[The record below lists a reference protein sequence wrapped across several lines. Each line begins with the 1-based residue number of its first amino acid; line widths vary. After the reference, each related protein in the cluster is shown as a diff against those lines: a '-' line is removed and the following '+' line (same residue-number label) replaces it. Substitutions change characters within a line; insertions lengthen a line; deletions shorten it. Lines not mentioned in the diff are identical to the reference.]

1 MDPLES
7 AAREEEQLQEALSM
21 STGDSVFFIV
31 TPPGEGK
38 KREMERLS
46 RLLSGWH
53 ILAVRLS
60 PEQPLD
66 PEALRGQLRA
76 LQGDRRPMI
85 WVEVQGLGVAEA
97 EPARSDVAEQ
107 ARRVL
112 QDLNL
117 KREALERLDA
127 PILFWVTP
135 PELRAFSVWAADLFA
150 ARTAIIDLE
159 PLRPTAEKTLR
170 IETFLTADR
179 LRGALPPAEVEGRI
193 RLYEGALEAEARKRR
208 PHLPRIA
215 SLHEELARLYARRG
229 DLHSALR
236 HQREGQNVYRE
247 LAQQH
252 PEVFLPGL
260 ARSLNDLSVW
270 LSELGQREE
279 ALQAAREAVDL
290 FRRLAPQRPQTFLP
304 DLARSLGA
312 YGSVL
317 LDLGRASEARE
328 AFAEGLRILLPFLRA
343 EPAAFRELASALLQ
357 GYRRACE
364 ALGETPDAPL
374 IREIFQ
380 NLVTP
385 AIEPDVLPGS
395 AP

>member
-1 MDPLES
+1 M
-7 AAREEEQLQEALSM
+7 
-21 STGDSVFFIV
+21 
-31 TPPGEGK
+31 
-38 KREMERLS
+38 
-46 RLLSGWH
+46 
-53 ILAVRLS
+53 
-60 PEQPLD
+60 
-66 PEALRGQLRA
+66 
-76 LQGDRRPMI
+76 
-85 WVEVQGLGVAEA
+85 
-97 EPARSDVAEQ
+97 
-107 ARRVL
+107 
-112 QDLNL
+112 
-117 KREALERLDA
+117 
-127 PILFWVTP
+127 
-135 PELRAFSVWAADLFA
+135 
-150 ARTAIIDLE
+150 
-159 PLRPTAEKTLR
+159 
-170 IETFLTADR
+170 FLTADHPHS
-179 LRGALPPAEVEGRI
+179 ALPPAEVEGRI

-270 LSELGQREE
+270 LSELGRREE

-317 LDLGRASEARE
+317 LDLGRASEACE

-385 AIEPDVLPGS
+385 VIEPDVLPGS